1 MSIRKHATLF
11 LVPWTLAAIFLATTF
26 LLLRKRTAA
35 PETAVSSAPVVM
47 AMNKIARLATV
58 EVQVSDVVKYEE
70 FKSFLFLSFPKSATL
85 RVRGS
90 VLGGFDLQRDGA
102 VVSARP
108 ESRTVEIRMP
118 RPSILSVDPKLEW
131 FDEKSGMF
139 NPITPEDRNRWMAW
153 ARTSLARTARQ
164 SGMDARAEEQ
174 ARKLLSGAAEALGW
188 KATISFPPIP
198 ATPPPLP

>member
-1 MSIRKHATLF
+1 MKRASLF
-11 LVPWTLAAIFLATTF
+11 LLPWLLAAVFAATTF
-26 LLLRKRTAA
+26 FALRSLWRAA
-35 PETAVSSAPVVM
+35 HAPPARVDSAPVVM

-90 VLGGFDLQRDGA
+90 VLGGFDLQRDGVS
-102 VVSARP
+102 VVAHPDAR
-108 ESRTVEIRMP
+108 RVEIRMP
-118 RPSILSVDPKLEW
+118 RPSILAVDPKLEW

-164 SGMDARAEEQ
+164 AGMDDKAKEQ
-174 ARKLLSGAAEALGW
+174 ARKLLTGAAEALGW
-188 KATISFPPIP
+188 SADVAFAGGPP
-198 ATPPPLP
+198 APLP